1 MTDKQDHIVTEADVA
16 AAAHPTATV
25 IGTKAKPFATKP
37 PGRATIAALTD
48 KGGVG
53 KSTIMRA
60 TIEVARHHLTV
71 PGSYRVLGMD
81 GDSENGQLVSFLGC
95 RDTDGYLM
103 PEQDPATGIDYFDAR
118 SPRDRGVLLDMAERE
133 EELLAFDLPGGALSD
148 FAELNEN
155 LRPRDLVD
163 IHREHGRRFVVL
175 LPISP
180 LLASISSV
188 LTAINMFG
196 PDADYVVVMNMAA
209 GRNEDFVL
217 WHEGITDRHGRHI
230 GGKARAALETANGRV
245 LLMPALAPGIYARID
260 AVGLSY
266 NEAVSSP
273 LLPLSQRL
281 SCRRWLHNWTGQ
293 LDTIAD
299 LLALPPGY
307 SWTI

>member
-1 MTDKQDHIVTEADVA
+1 MTDQQDHIAIRTNVA
-16 AAAHPTATV
+16 GSAHPTTTVTRTGIKPSAAT
-25 IGTKAKPFATKP
+25 P
-37 PGRATIAALTD
+37 PGKTTIAALTD

-53 KSTIMRA
+53 KSTVTRA
-60 TIEVARHHLTV
+60 IIELTRHHLTV
-71 PGSYRVLGMD
+71 PGSHRVLGMD
-81 GDSENGQLVSFLGC
+81 GDSENGQLVSFLGN
-95 RDTDGYLM
+95 RDADGHLL
-103 PEQDPATGIDYFDAR
+103 PEQDPLTGIDYFDAR
-118 SPRDRGVLLDMAERE
+118 SPRERGVLLDMAERE
-133 EELLAFDLPGGALSD
+133 EELLAFDLPGGSLSD

-163 IHREHGRRFVVL
+163 IHRENGRRFVVL

-188 LTAINMFG
+188 LTAITMFG
-196 PDADYVVVMNMAA
+196 PDADYLVVMNMAS

-217 WHEGITDRHGRHI
+217 WHEGIIDRHGRHI
-230 GGKARAALETANGRV
+230 GGKARAALEAAGGRV

-260 AVGLSY
+260 AVGLSFT
-266 NEAVSSP
+266 EALSSP

-281 SCRRWLHNWTGQ
+281 SCRRWLHDWTEQ

-299 LLALPPGY
+299 LLALPSGY